1 MAQRQPRG
9 HRPAEHQPCGHVAV
23 AGHVGG
29 RQVDRVVVVREE
41 ERHAPQH
48 GGHRHGHAPFFPRD
62 GPHNGGK
69 HGKIQNVITDVNFP
83 ICIITE
89 KLEEIR
95 QQRQAGVL
103 GCGPGRAQLGGGV
116 QAVVDLRDLD
126 RRCPQAQ
133 LVKVRRHRLPHEKVD
148 RECQRHAP
156 EQHAAR
162 GEKALR
168 RAGAAPAGRRDPD
181 AARQTEKI
189 QQPCGGVENARHC
202 GQCQHRDD
210 GGQCRQWCDGC
221 RDAAFQRQHRAAAE
235 QRRHRR
241 QYAE

>member
-1 MAQRQPRG
+1 M
-9 HRPAEHQPCGHVAV
+9 
-23 AGHVGG
+23 
-29 RQVDRVVVVREE
+29 VVVREK

-48 GGHRHGHAPFFPRD
+48 GGHRYGHAPFYAGD
-62 GPHNGGK
+62 SPHNGGK
-69 HGKIQNVITDVNFP
+69 DGKIQNVITDVNFP
-83 ICIITE
+83 ICITAE

-103 GCGPGRAQLGGGV
+103 GRSPGRAQLGGGV

-126 RRCPQAQ
+126 RRRPQAQ
-133 LVKVRRHRLPHEKVD
+133 LVKVRRHRLPHKKVD
-148 RECQRHAP
+148 RERQRHAP

-162 GEKALR
+162 GEQALR
-168 RAGAAPAGRRDPD
+168 RADAAPAGRRDPD

-189 QQPCGGVENARHC
+189 QQPRGGVEHAGHR

-210 GGQCRQWCDGC
+210 AGQRRQRCDGR

-235 QRRHRR
+235 QRRHRG